1 MFCSEL
7 IVVSTVKKT
16 VEELPT
22 EKIVIFLG
30 STTPPV
36 FTTRVWFPSGSVKF
50 LE

>member
-7 IVVSTVKKT
+7 IVLSTVKKT

-22 EKIVIFLG
+22 ENMVMFPG

-36 FTTRVWFPSGSVKF
+36 CTTRVWVPSGSVKF